1 MHDGKRLGASFL
13 FYRRAL
19 TASFKLSMAQASNPL
34 EPKLLIQIV
43 VKSDLQNIFDTSRGR
58 NTLDFM
64 LNVRKTG

>member
-34 EPKLLIQIV
+34 EPKLLI
-43 VKSDLQNIFDTSRGR
+43 KNIFDTSRGR